1 MNEPTKRDVMLSDRD
16 VKRWYD
22 NLARGSRNTAEVAMR
37 RLSLFCEQN
46 KVSPV
51 ELVRLG
57 RRSRKALEDLIQDH
71 VTRMEKEKNSP
82 GYIAGVL
89 KGVKSW
95 LSHNEVE
102 LKRRIRVRNADS
114 TPTLSEE
121 RVPTRDEMK
130 AILAYGDERVKAAV
144 GLVSQAGLRLES
156 LGSESGTDGLTIG
169 DLPEAVVK
177 DGKVSFKRVP
187 TMVVVRP
194 ELSKSGRKY
203 LTFLTAEG
211 CEWLAAYLNKR
222 LAEGEV
228 FHSSTPV
235 IQVTKGYEL
244 KGKTERNR
252 GSKFIT
258 TRNVS
263 RMIRAAMRPA
273 FKARPY
279 VLRSYFDTQM
289 LFAENHGKIGH
300 PYVVFHMGHVGDIES
315 RYTTNK
321 GRLPDNLVEDMR
333 ESFRRCQDYLQ
344 TMKPETQ
351 MGDMMREF
359 RKQLLA
365 VAGYKPSEIE
375 KMDLDSMTD
384 EQMQRKVRG
393 RLVGAVASSGPRQK
407 VIAANELDTYLAQ
420 GWEYL
425 DSPEALQGRAI
436 VRSPPG
442 FGGTE
447 PGIPPS
453 SDEYS

>member
-1 MNEPTKRDVMLSDRD
+1 LTEPTKRETLLSDRD
-16 VKRWYD
+16 VRRWYD
-22 NLARGSRNTAEVAMR
+22 NLARGSGNTAEVAIR

-46 KVSPV
+46 KTSPA

-57 RRSRKALEDLIQDH
+57 RRSRKALEDLIQDQ
-71 VTRMEKEKNSP
+71 VTRMEKQENSP
-82 GYIAGVL
+82 GYIAGMT

-95 LSHNEVE
+95 LAHNEVE
-102 LKRRIRVRNADS
+102 LKRRIKVRNADS
-114 TPTLSEE
+114 TPTLNEE

-130 AILAYGDERVKAAV
+130 AILAYSDERVKAAV
-144 GLVSQAGLRLES
+144 GLISQAGLRLET
-156 LGSESGTDGLTIG
+156 LGNESGTDGLTTG
-169 DLPEAVVK
+169 DLPELAVK
-177 DGKVSFKRVP
+177 EGKVGFKQVP
-187 TMVVVRP
+187 TIVVVRP

-203 LTFLTAEG
+203 ITFLTAEG

-222 LAEGEV
+222 LSEGEI
-228 FHSSTPV
+228 FRPSTPI

-244 KGKTERNR
+244 KGKTERNK

-279 VLRSYFDTQM
+279 VLRAYFDTQM
-289 LFAENHGKIGH
+289 LFAENHGRIGH

-333 ESFRRCQDYLQ
+333 ESFKRCQEYLQ

-351 MGDMMREF
+351 MGDVMREF

-365 VAGYKPSEIE
+365 VAGYKPGEIE
-375 KMDLDSMTD
+375 KMDLESMTD
-384 EQMQRKVRG
+384 EQMQRKVRT
-393 RLVGAVASSGPRQK
+393 RLVGGSAISGPRQK
-407 VIAANELDTYLAQ
+407 VIAANELDSYLAQ

-436 VRSPPG
+436 VRTPPG
-442 FGGTE
+442 YGTE
-447 PGIPPS
+447 PINPTT
-453 SDEYS
+453 SDAYS